1 MHPLKHPI
9 PPQPHSLF
17 VSWPVPRDRRGG
29 GGGRPR
35 AGDGEGGGVCVKLD
49 PLIQKP
55 SLGTTAGTRLLL
67 GLSTV
72 APQEQQKT
80 PPNAACSSSLNT
92 HIYTHT
98 YGNIQ
103 PRINTQH
110 TQGPN
115 FSKQLIVFS
124 VEGCT
129 CMCYERIAYRTF
141 PVGRR
146 RKKSE
151 RAVNCNKVDSW
162 TAGSMLGSHGLC
174 MRASTHACVTVRGQC
189 SAVFKS

>member
-146 RKKSE
+146 RK
-151 RAVNCNKVDSW
+151 
-162 TAGSMLGSHGLC
+162 
-174 MRASTHACVTVRGQC
+174 RASVQ
-189 SAVFKS
+189 